1 MAAFAFKAVNARGK
15 NTNGVLEGDNARQVR
30 QQLREKG
37 LIPLEVEQVA
47 ERAQSEGKGLSF
59 SLFKPR
65 ISASDL
71 ALLTRQLATLVESAL
86 PVEEA
91 LLAVAEQC
99 EKKPSEKHDDGG
111 TQ

>member
-59 SLFKPR
+59 SSKPESLESLSP
-65 ISASDL
+65 IF
-71 ALLTRQLATLVESAL
+71 LL
-86 PVEEA
+86 
-91 LLAVAEQC
+91 
-99 EKKPSEKHDDGG
+99 
-111 TQ
+111 

>member
-37 LIPLEVEQVA
+37 LIPLEVEQVV

-59 SLFKPR
+59 SL
-65 ISASDL
+65 L
-71 ALLTRQLATLVESAL
+71 N
-86 PVEEA
+86 PVF
-91 LLAVAEQC
+91 Q
-99 EKKPSEKHDDGG
+99 HQ
-111 TQ
+111 T